1 MIAKKRELL
10 ALALL
15 LAVCLPVLAA
25 EAEIDKETGLVIAP
39 GFETVKKTCT
49 VCHAAMMITQNKAD
63 RDGWLEMI
71 RWMQAKQNLWP
82 FEPEMSSVPAI
93 CVTPWTRSTTG
104 LTPMNRSVEPA
115 LTVSDFRL
123 SVKGCRE
130 S

>member
-25 EAEIDKETGLVIAP
+25 EAELDKETGLVIAP

-49 VCHAAMMITQNKAD
+49 VCHSPMLITQNKAD

-71 RWMQAKQNLWP
+71 RWMQAKQGLWP
-82 FEPEMSSVPAI
+82 LEPETETAI
-93 CVTPWTRSTTG
+93 LDYLATHYGPTAASRRAP
-104 LTPMNRSVEPA
+104 LE
-115 LTVSDFRL
+115 
-123 SVKGCRE
+123 VKFE
-130 S
+130 